1 MKFFSMIL
9 FFVGGLVIAQP
20 QQLPED
26 SVNAI
31 NRALIL
37 KFGLN
42 LVDSTDHHTI
52 TITILSHR

>member
-42 LVDSTDHHTI
+42 LVDSTGFKI
-52 TITILSHR
+52 